1 VRLNTP
7 QPVIAEHALR
17 FKVSD
22 HRGRRRFLKRRA
34 TIGQIKAHHRKHPG
48 AARVVPEYPEIV

>member
-1 VRLNTP
+1 LNTP

-17 FKVSD
+17 FKISN
-22 HRGRRRFLKRRA
+22 HRRRHRLLKRRA
-34 TIGQIKAHHRKHPG
+34 TIGQIKAHHPKHPG